1 MKEWRGAANMSSKTA
16 IVGYIEGC
24 STILLMG
31 VAMPLKYLG
40 GNEVLVKLLG
50 PIYGMLFVIYIA
62 MLFLGVSKTWNKNA
76 FVIGFIAAIVPGGP
90 FWFES
95 KLKSGNWAI
104 TQD

>member
-40 GNEVLVKLLG
+40 DNEILVKLLG
-50 PIYGMLFVIYIA
+50 PIHGMLFVIYIA

>member
-1 MKEWRGAANMSSKTA
+1 MSSKTA

-50 PIYGMLFVIYIA
+50 PIHGMLFVIYIA
-62 MLFLGVSKTWNKNA
+62 MLFLGVSKLGTKML
-76 FVIGFIAAIVPGGP
+76 
-90 FWFES
+90 S
-95 KLKSGNWAI
+95 
-104 TQD
+104 

>member
-1 MKEWRGAANMSSKTA
+1 MSSTTA

-40 GNEVLVKLLG
+40 DNEILVKLLG
-50 PIYGMLFVIYIA
+50 PIHGMLFVIYIA

-95 KLKSGNWAI
+95 KLKAGNWSI
-104 TQD
+104 DQD

>member
-1 MKEWRGAANMSSKTA
+1 MSSKTA

-50 PIYGMLFVIYIA
+50 PIHGMLFVIYIA

-90 FWFES
+90 VWFES
-95 KLKSGNWAI
+95 TLNSGKWAI
-104 TQD
+104 SQD

>member
-1 MKEWRGAANMSSKTA
+1 MSSKTA

-40 GNEVLVKLLG
+40 DNEILVKLLG
-50 PIYGMLFVIYIA
+50 PIHGMLFVIYIA